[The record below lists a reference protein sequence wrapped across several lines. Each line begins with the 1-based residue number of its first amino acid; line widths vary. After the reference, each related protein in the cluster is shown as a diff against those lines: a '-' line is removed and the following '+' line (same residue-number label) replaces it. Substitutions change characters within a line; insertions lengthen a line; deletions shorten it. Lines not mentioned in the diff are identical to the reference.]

1 MFFVALPRWTDQFVN
16 VTRSFEYNLLHSE
29 TLRQSLQI
37 DFGDF
42 TEVRLTCD
50 NRCELR
56 ELCCLGCVQTQRLN
70 RLQIEHEFS
79 FIRAIDPNNVWPT
92 DCEFRLTFLERFNA
106 CFWRRRWS
114 RRGVSFVRQKR
125 KWNAKDIDVFRVEQ
139 TVALCFVRSSSQS
152 PTNDLL
158 VTKLTGE
165 R

>member
-1 MFFVALPRWTDQFVN
+1 MFFVALPRGTDQFVN

-42 TEVRLTCD
+42 AKVRLTCND
-50 NRCELR
+50 RRELR
-56 ELCCLGCVQTQRLN
+56 ELCGLGCVQTQRLN

-79 FIRAIDPNNVWPT
+79 FIRAIDSNNVWPT
-92 DCEFRLTFLERFNA
+92 DCKFRLTFFERFNP

-114 RRGVSFVRQKR
+114 WRGVSLVRQKR

-139 TVALCFVRSSSQS
+139 AIRLCFIRRTS
-152 PTNDLL
+152 
-158 VTKLTGE
+158 
-165 R
+165 